1 MTVGCLLQKDLGKN
15 HVQYFVCCTMRA
27 WSSLKWYSVI
37 QFNETKASGFVKV
50 QNYKSRH
57 KEQAT

>member
-1 MTVGCLLQKDLGKN
+1 MPVGCLLQKDLGKIM
-15 HVQYFVCCTMRA
+15 FRTM
-27 WSSLKWYSVI
+27 SVVLYVLGHHSNGTLSFI
-37 QFNETKASGFVKV
+37 NETKFSGFDQV